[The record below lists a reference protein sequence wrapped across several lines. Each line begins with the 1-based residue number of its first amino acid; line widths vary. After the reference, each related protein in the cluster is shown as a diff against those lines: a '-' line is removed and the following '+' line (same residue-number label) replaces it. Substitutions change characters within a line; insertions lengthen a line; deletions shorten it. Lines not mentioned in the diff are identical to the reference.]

1 MALNSANQMLHKPE
15 NASFS
20 DLVRFLL
27 SPKASE
33 TTKFIENS
41 EAEAFGGFWRR
52 WYIFI
57 SLLVQKHLIKWGKL
71 MSQFGYMLELWLN
84 LLSSNGGSLRMV
96 VNFLTDESIG
106 QGNKEYNTTLS
117 VMACKLAYENE
128 AFIQA
133 IVEDHWNMKFVK
145 YYNCWND
152 YQEKFSTQAIMFQN
166 TKDNPNLIVVA
177 FKGTDPFNPV
187 AWQADFD
194 LSWVEF
200 ADVGKLHSGF
210 CKALGMQKEYNGFPK
225 EIEQGSDQ
233 RQFAY
238 YAIRERLR
246 DIMQKNENAKFAVTG
261 HSLGGALAV
270 LFLTVL
276 ALAFVLVY
284 ISCKSFYGEMK
295 HGREFPSVTS
305 GQLHSMSSI
314 PSPTLSAPS
323 PRVNEGMSQ
332 GTPACPSSC
341 ASTSASKR
349 GRGRTRGV
357 SLEKSLG
364 SGSGSAKLSVHIPEG
379 ECGGVSSTAAT
390 LSTKIEM
397 LDHFDLD
404 YTRHEDVRTV
414 VETMMTA
421 RRTHRNRMHAYF
433 KKFPSK
439 EAALLKPHPDT
450 TEEQWK
456 ELCDLFT
463 SEAFMKNQESGN
475 INPAELYKKNY
486 TNKDGI
492 WTSEGAREIYERMD
506 AFQRQC
512 DLEGKTYTEIE
523 VYSEILGKKSGYVR
537 GLGRA
542 HQLAKARDEIEAMRA
557 AREKDLQEFAKKQAE
572 MEATLRDH
580 REEQRVEQE
589 RIRLEQEERMKR
601 EQERMRIE
609 HESACNK
616 NKSAC
621 ERSKSAYGQKYRRN
635 WRRKCPL

>member
-96 VNFLTDESIG
+96 VNFLTGKVVWPESTSATYKSILECLDERVDLDESIG

-177 FKGTDPFNPV
+177 FKGTDPFDPV

-200 ADVGKLHSGF
+200 AGVGKLHSGF

-246 DIMQKNENAKFAVTG
+246 DMLQKNENAKFVVTG

-276 ALAFVLVY
+276 AIHEEEWLMDKLEGVY
-284 ISCKSFYGEMK
+284 TF
-295 HGREFPSVTS
+295 
-305 GQLHSMSSI
+305 GQ
-314 PSPTLSAPS
+314 
-323 PRVNEGMSQ
+323 PRVGDEQ
-332 GTPACPSSC
+332 L
-341 ASTSASKR
+341 
-349 GRGRTRGV
+349 GV
-357 SLEKSLG
+357 YMKD
-364 SGSGSAKLSVHIPEG
+364 KL
-379 ECGGVSSTAAT
+379 
-390 LSTKIEM
+390 TK
-397 LDHFDLD
+397 
-404 YTRHEDVRTV
+404 YDVRYLRHV
-414 VETMMTA
+414 YSNDIVPRAPYDDDYIFFKHFGPCLFYNFLYLGRVE
-421 RRTHRNRMHAYF
+421 
-433 KKFPSK
+433 S
-439 EAALLKPHPDT
+439 
-450 TEEQWK
+450 EEP
-456 ELCDLFT
+456 
-463 SEAFMKNQESGN
+463 N
-475 INPAELYKKNY
+475 KNY
-486 TNKDGI
+486 FSVFWVIPKYIT
-492 WTSEGAREIYERMD
+492 AY
-506 AFQRQC
+506 
-512 DLEGKTYTEIE
+512 LELIRSFIIPYIRGPDYKETLLMK
-523 VYSEILGKKSGYVR
+523 ILG
-537 GLGRA
+537 
-542 HQLAKARDEIEAMRA
+542 
-557 AREKDLQEFAKKQAE
+557 
-572 MEATLRDH
+572 
-580 REEQRVEQE
+580 
-589 RIRLEQEERMKR
+589 RLD
-601 EQERMRIE
+601 
-609 HESACNK
+609 
-616 NKSAC
+616 
-621 ERSKSAYGQKYRRN
+621 
-635 WRRKCPL
+635 W